1 MEKKKSSLWGHFCDF
16 HSGLT
21 ENFIFSSE
29 RKFVAWWRKS
39 PFLCS
44 NKNHTDDADDE
55 DDDDDDCDDNDG
67 DNDDDD
73 YYFDYDDKNDID
85 DGQTDWLTD
94 WQTAS
99 YRVASSRLKI
109 EKVRKQVW

>member
-1 MEKKKSSLWGHFCDF
+1 M
-16 HSGLT
+16 
-21 ENFIFSSE
+21 
-29 RKFVAWWRKS
+29 AWWRKS

-55 DDDDDDCDDNDG
+55 DDDDDDDCDDNDG

-85 DGQTDWLTD
+85 DGRTDRLTD
-94 WQTAS
+94 RQTAS